1 FMPDPGQN
9 SELPKAPGP
18 KAAPAPGGPSNIYLS
33 FSSAET
39 LTPESSAGG
48 RPSRASAVGTMSP
61 ESRLALSGA
70 GQVSIQSSMD
80 ELSELAIC
88 ELGASVDALR
98 RSRLRPG
105 DFRRRKYAALGT
117 SSLQDLRLLTPG
129 AGSSRPPSVQQK
141 TPDAAWQAPQSNG
154 IGGGSSSST
163 AAGIAGKTGIAG
175 LDRRSVSN
183 SDLEGEL
190 EVLVEGPLQQ
200 RHLAFFW
207 RWRWCVLDRHQLKL
221 YRDEEASLL
230 MPEKPL
236 EVHSA
241 ASLSVGSDLHL
252 PSSLICTSPTGEPLM
267 FLRTGRGERWEE
279 IAAASL
285 WLRAFASANVRS
297 GAMSRRR
304 SSAPPTL
311 PAALGDG
318 TGPQAEGEASSGGI
332 KSEALAGSRK
342 VEAPPRQ

>member
-1 FMPDPGQN
+1 MLRGRC
-9 SELPKAPGP
+9 
-18 KAAPAPGGPSNIYLS
+18 PAKKKQSPR
-33 FSSAET
+33 SAC
-39 LTPESSAGG
+39 LCML
-48 RPSRASAVGTMSP
+48 ASPLV
-61 ESRLALSGA
+61 ALSVLGFVRPYSQETTSA
-70 GQVSIQSSMD
+70 RFATIF
-80 ELSELAIC
+80 ELRARF
-88 ELGASVDALR
+88 A
-98 RSRLRPG
+98 RL
-105 DFRRRKYAALGT
+105 K
-117 SSLQDLRLLTPG
+117 
-129 AGSSRPPSVQQK
+129 
-141 TPDAAWQAPQSNG
+141 APQSNG

-318 TGPQAEGEASSGGI
+318 TGPQAEGEASSGVI